1 MKNKKTV
8 IVVLAFIG
16 ILLMPVFFHYRSRY
30 LEFLAI
36 EEQKRIEE
44 EERIAR
50 EKELARIAG
59 LPVSQ
64 SVYIC
69 LDETREYAVTF
80 LSGDEVLEIGDDSF
94 KAVATGECIVYRP
107 ETDEKIE
114 ISVSDLYS
122 EAHIDNYKTDIY
134 EYAYTP
140 EEAAY
145 LDKALEARIN
155 EVGYQT
161 RAAVV
166 EAARFLSMCFNYKIP
181 YFCENGRMTGGVYC
195 DGEGRFYHKGLY
207 LSEDKY
213 ALIDP
218 KGIIEGPGM
227 WGSMM
232 HMSCGVLKHPN
243 GLDCSGFVTWC
254 LVQAGFD
261 PGDYGAGN
269 NAEGDT
275 FCVPDL
281 SNGDA
286 GAVWL
291 NEIDPD
297 EIQCGDI
304 IAWDGTTAIVV
315 GIDEENLY
323 IAHQYWDN
331 GLEVITS
338 KKADL
343 KDFLPGAN
351 DHWSDNWQYVSLM
364 DDYYQTNGNGTGNYT
379 KMWDN

>member
-1 MKNKKTV
+1 MKNKKAV
-8 IVVLAFIG
+8 IVVLAFICV
-16 ILLMPVFFHYRSRY
+16 LLIPVFSHYRGKY
-30 LEFLAI
+30 LDFLAI

-50 EKELARIAG
+50 EKELARINS
-59 LPVSQ
+59 LPVSK

-69 LDETREYAVTF
+69 LEETRDYSVTF
-80 LSGDEVLEIGDDSF
+80 LSGDEVLEINDESF

-114 ISVSDLYS
+114 VSVSNLYS
-122 EAHIDNYKTDIY
+122 KAHIDNYKTDIY
-134 EYAYTP
+134 EYAYTQ

-166 EAARFLSMCFNYKIP
+166 EAARFLSMCFDYKIP
-181 YFCENGRMTGGVYC
+181 YFCENGRMTGGIYC

-213 ALIDP
+213 SLIDP

-232 HMSCGVLKHPN
+232 HMSCGVLLHPN

-269 NAEGDT
+269 NAEGDV

-304 IAWDGTTAIVV
+304 IARDGTTAIVV

-338 KKADL
+338 KKSDL

-364 DDYYQTNGNGTGNYT
+364 DDYYKTNGNGTGNYT
-379 KMWDN
+379 KMWD

>member
-1 MKNKKTV
+1 MKNKKKV
-8 IVVLAFIG
+8 VFVLALIG
-16 ILLMPVFFHYRSRY
+16 VLLIPVFVHFRNKY
-30 LEFLAI
+30 LEALAI
-36 EEQKRIEE
+36 QEQQRIEE

-50 EKELARIAG
+50 EQEQARIES
-59 LPVSQ
+59 LPVSK
-64 SVYIC
+64 SIY
-69 LDETREYAVTF
+69 LALEETRDIPIMF
-80 LSGDEVLEIGDDSF
+80 LSGDEILNIDEKSF
-94 KAVATGECIVYRP
+94 KAIASGDCIVYSP

-114 ISVSDLYS
+114 VSVSDLYS
-122 EAHIDNYKTDIY
+122 KAHIDNYKSDIF

-145 LDKALEARIN
+145 LDKALEARIS
-155 EVGYQT
+155 EAGYQT
-161 RAAVV
+161 RAAVA
-166 EAARFLSMCFNYKIP
+166 EAARFLSMNFNYKIP
-181 YFCENGRMTGGVYC
+181 YFCENGRLTGGMYC

-213 ALIDP
+213 SLIDP
-218 KGIIEGPGM
+218 KGVIEGPGM

-232 HMSCGVLKHPN
+232 HMSCGVMLHPN

-269 NAEGDT
+269 NAKGDV

-286 GAVWL
+286 GAIWL
-291 NEIDPD
+291 DEIDPD
-297 EIQCGDI
+297 TIQAGDI

-315 GIDEENLY
+315 GVDEENIY
-323 IAHQYWDN
+323 VAHQYWDN

-338 KKADL
+338 KKTDL
-343 KDFLPGAN
+343 KDYIQGS
-351 DHWSDNWQYVSLM
+351 DDSWIDNWQYVSLM
-364 DDYYQTNGNGTGNYT
+364 DNYYKTNGNGTGNYT
-379 KMWDN
+379 AMWN

>member
-1 MKNKKTV
+1 MKNKKTA
-8 IVVLAFIG
+8 IFLLAIIG
-16 ILLMPVFFHYRSRY
+16 ILLIPVFSHYRSKY
-30 LEFLAI
+30 LEALTI
-36 EEQKRIEE
+36 QEQERIAE
-44 EERIAR
+44 EERIA
-50 EKELARIAG
+50 KEQEQARIEG
-59 LPVSQ
+59 LPVSR
-64 SVYIC
+64 SIYLC
-69 LDETREYAVTF
+69 LEETRDYSVTF
-80 LSGDEVLEIGDDSF
+80 LSGDEVLEINDRSF
-94 KAVATGECIVYRP
+94 QASAVGECVVYCP

-114 ISVSDLYS
+114 VSVSDLYS
-122 EAHIDNYKTDIY
+122 IAHIDNYKENIF

-213 ALIDP
+213 SLIDP
-218 KGIIEGPGM
+218 NGIIEGPGM

-232 HMSCGVLKHPN
+232 HMSCGVNLHPN

-261 PGDYGAGN
+261 PGDYGAGSN
-269 NAEGDT
+269 SEGDV

-281 SNGDA
+281 SAGDA

-291 NEIDPD
+291 DQIDPD
-297 EIQCGDI
+297 EIQCGDL
-304 IAWDGTTAIVV
+304 IAWDGTTAVVV
-315 GIDEENLY
+315 GVDEENVY

-338 KKADL
+338 KKSEL
-343 KDFLPGAN
+343 KNYLPGSN
-351 DHWSDNWQYVSLM
+351 DAWSDNWQYVSLM
-364 DDYYQTNGNGTGNYT
+364 DDYYKTKGNGTGNYT
-379 KMWDN
+379 AMWD

>member
-1 MKNKKTV
+1 VKNKKKV
-8 IVVLAFIG
+8 VFVLALIG
-16 ILLMPVFFHYRSRY
+16 VLLIPVFVHFRNKY
-30 LEFLAI
+30 LEALAI
-36 EEQKRIEE
+36 QEQQRIEE

-50 EKELARIAG
+50 EQEQARIES
-59 LPVSQ
+59 LPVSK
-64 SVYIC
+64 SIY
-69 LDETREYAVTF
+69 LALEETRDIPIMF
-80 LSGDEVLEIGDDSF
+80 LSGDEILNIDEKSF
-94 KAVATGECIVYRP
+94 KAIASGDCIVYSP

-114 ISVSDLYS
+114 VSVSDLYS
-122 EAHIDNYKTDIY
+122 KAHIDNYKSDIF

-145 LDKALEARIN
+145 LDKALEARIS
-155 EVGYQT
+155 EAGYQT
-161 RAAVV
+161 RAAVA
-166 EAARFLSMCFNYKIP
+166 EAARFLSMNFNYKIP
-181 YFCENGRMTGGVYC
+181 YFCENGRLTGGMYC

-213 ALIDP
+213 SLIDP
-218 KGIIEGPGM
+218 KGVIEGPGM

-232 HMSCGVLKHPN
+232 HMSCGVMLHPN

-269 NAEGDT
+269 NAKGDV

-286 GAVWL
+286 GAIWL
-291 NEIDPD
+291 DEIDPD
-297 EIQCGDI
+297 TIQAGDI

-315 GIDEENLY
+315 GVDEENIY
-323 IAHQYWDN
+323 VAHQYWDN

-338 KKADL
+338 KKTDL
-343 KDFLPGAN
+343 KDYIQGS
-351 DHWSDNWQYVSLM
+351 DDSWIDNWQYVSLM
-364 DDYYQTNGNGTGNYT
+364 DNYYKTNGNGTGNYT
-379 KMWDN
+379 AMWN

>member
-1 MKNKKTV
+1 MKNKKTLISALV
-8 IVVLAFIG
+8 FIS
-16 ILLMPVFFHYRSRY
+16 ILLIPVFFHYRNEY
-30 LEFLAI
+30 LEAQALR
-36 EEQKRIEE
+36 EQERIEE

-50 EKELARIAG
+50 EQEIARIES
-59 LPVSQ
+59 LPVTK

-69 LDETREYAVTF
+69 LEEKRDYSVTF
-80 LSGDEVLEIGDDSF
+80 LSGDEVLEIKDGSF
-94 KAVATGECIVYRP
+94 KAIATGECLVYRP

-114 ISVSDLYS
+114 VSVSDLYS
-122 EAHIDNYKTDIY
+122 KAHIDNYKENIF

-166 EAARFLSMCFNYKIP
+166 EAARFLSMNFNYKIP

-232 HMSCGVLKHPN
+232 HMSCGVNRHPN
-243 GLDCSGFVTWC
+243 GLDCSGFVTWV

-269 NAEGDT
+269 NAEGDV
-275 FCVPDL
+275 FSVPDL
-281 SNGDA
+281 SDGDA

-291 NEIDPD
+291 DRIDPD
-297 EIQCGDI
+297 EIQAGDI
-304 IAWDGTTAIVV
+304 IAWDGTTAVVV
-315 GIDEENLY
+315 GVDEENVY

-338 KKADL
+338 KKSEL
-343 KDFLPGAN
+343 KNYLPGSN
-351 DHWSDNWQYVSLM
+351 DAWSDNWQYVSLM
-364 DDYYQTNGNGTGNYT
+364 DEYYETKGNGKGDYT
-379 KMWDN
+379 AMWD

>member
-1 MKNKKTV
+1 MKNKKKV
-8 IVVLAFIG
+8 VFVLALIG
-16 ILLMPVFFHYRSRY
+16 VLLIPVFVHFRNKY
-30 LEFLAI
+30 LEALAI
-36 EEQKRIEE
+36 QEQQRIEE

-50 EKELARIAG
+50 EQEQARIES
-59 LPVSQ
+59 LPVSK
-64 SVYIC
+64 SIY
-69 LDETREYAVTF
+69 LALEETRDIPIMF
-80 LSGDEVLEIGDDSF
+80 LSGDEILNIDEKSF
-94 KAVATGECIVYRP
+94 KAIASGDCIVYSP

-114 ISVSDLYS
+114 VSVSDLYS
-122 EAHIDNYKTDIY
+122 KAHIDNYKDDIF

-155 EVGYQT
+155 EAGYQT
-161 RAAVV
+161 RAAVA
-166 EAARFLSMCFNYKIP
+166 EAARFLSMNFNYKIP
-181 YFCENGRMTGGVYC
+181 YFCENGRLTGGMYC
-195 DGEGRFYHKGLY
+195 DGEGRFYHKGFY

-213 ALIDP
+213 SLIDP
-218 KGIIEGPGM
+218 KGVIEGPGM

-232 HMSCGVLKHPN
+232 HMSCGVMLHPN

-269 NAEGDT
+269 NAKGDV

-286 GAVWL
+286 GAIWL
-291 NEIDPD
+291 DEIDPD
-297 EIQCGDI
+297 TIQAGDI

-315 GIDEENLY
+315 GVDEENIY
-323 IAHQYWDN
+323 VAHQYWDN

-338 KKADL
+338 KKTDL
-343 KDFLPGAN
+343 KDYLQGS
-351 DHWSDNWQYVSLM
+351 DDSWIDNWQYVSLM
-364 DDYYQTNGNGTGNYT
+364 DDYYKTNGNGTGNYT
-379 KMWDN
+379 AMWN

>member
-8 IVVLAFIG
+8 IVAL
-16 ILLMPVFFHYRSRY
+16 ILISALLIPVFFHYRSKY
-30 LEFLAI
+30 LEALEI
-36 EEQKRIEE
+36 QEQERIKE

-50 EKELARIAG
+50 EQEQARIES
-59 LPVSQ
+59 LPVSK
-64 SVYIC
+64 SIYIC
-69 LDETREYAVTF
+69 LDETRDYSVTF
-80 LSGDEVLEIGDDSF
+80 LSGDEVLEIGDSSF
-94 KAVATGECIVYRP
+94 KGKAVGDCIVYCP
-107 ETDEKIE
+107 ETDEKME
-114 ISVSDLYS
+114 VSVSDLYS
-122 EAHIDNYKTDIY
+122 PAHIDNYKENIF

-161 RAAVV
+161 RAAVA

-213 ALIDP
+213 SLIDP
-218 KGIIEGPGM
+218 SGIIEGPGM
-227 WGSMM
+227 WGAMM
-232 HMSCGVLKHPN
+232 HMSCGVNLHPN

-261 PGDYGAGN
+261 PGDYGAGSN
-269 NAEGDT
+269 SEGDA

-281 SNGDA
+281 SAGDA
-286 GAVWL
+286 GAIWL
-291 NEIDPD
+291 DEIDPD
-297 EIQCGDI
+297 VIQCGDL
-304 IAWDGTTAIVV
+304 IAWDGTTAVVV
-315 GIDEENLY
+315 GVDEENVY

-338 KKADL
+338 KKSEL
-343 KDFLPGAN
+343 KNYLPGSN
-351 DHWSDNWQYVSLM
+351 DSWSDNWQYVSLM
-364 DDYYQTNGNGTGNYT
+364 DDYYKAKGNGTGKYT
-379 KMWDN
+379 AMWN

>member
-8 IVVLAFIG
+8 IVAL
-16 ILLMPVFFHYRSRY
+16 ILISALLIPVFFHYRSKY
-30 LEFLAI
+30 LEALEI
-36 EEQKRIEE
+36 QEQERIKE

-50 EKELARIAG
+50 EQEQARIES
-59 LPVSQ
+59 LPVSK
-64 SVYIC
+64 SIYIC
-69 LDETREYAVTF
+69 LDETRDYSVTF
-80 LSGDEVLEIGDDSF
+80 LSGDEVLEIGDSSF
-94 KAVATGECIVYRP
+94 KGKAVGDCIVYCP
-107 ETDEKIE
+107 ETDEKME
-114 ISVSDLYS
+114 VSVSDLYS
-122 EAHIDNYKTDIY
+122 LAHIDNYKENIF

-161 RAAVV
+161 RAAVA

-213 ALIDP
+213 SLIDP
-218 KGIIEGPGM
+218 SGIIEGPGM
-227 WGSMM
+227 WGAMM
-232 HMSCGVLKHPN
+232 HMSCGVNLHPN

-261 PGDYGAGN
+261 PGDYGAGSN
-269 NAEGDT
+269 SEGDA

-281 SNGDA
+281 SAGDA
-286 GAVWL
+286 GAIWL
-291 NEIDPD
+291 DEIDPD
-297 EIQCGDI
+297 VIQCGDL
-304 IAWDGTTAIVV
+304 IAWDGTTAVVV
-315 GIDEENLY
+315 GVDEENVY

-338 KKADL
+338 KKSEL
-343 KDFLPGAN
+343 KNYLPGSN
-351 DHWSDNWQYVSLM
+351 DSWSDNWQYVSLM
-364 DDYYQTNGNGTGNYT
+364 DDYYKAKGNGTGKYT
-379 KMWDN
+379 AMWN

>member
-1 MKNKKTV
+1 MKNKKAV
-8 IVVLAFIG
+8 IVVLAFICV
-16 ILLMPVFFHYRSRY
+16 LLIPVFSHYRGKY
-30 LEFLAI
+30 LDFLAI

-50 EKELARIAG
+50 EKELARINS
-59 LPVSQ
+59 LPVSK

-69 LDETREYAVTF
+69 LEETRDYSVTF
-80 LSGDEVLEIGDDSF
+80 LSGDEVLEINDESF

-114 ISVSDLYS
+114 VSVSNLYS
-122 EAHIDNYKTDIY
+122 KAHIDNYKTDIY
-134 EYAYTP
+134 EYAYTQ

-166 EAARFLSMCFNYKIP
+166 EAARFLSMCFDYKIP
-181 YFCENGRMTGGVYC
+181 YFCENGRMTGGIYC

-213 ALIDP
+213 SLIDP

-232 HMSCGVLKHPN
+232 HMSCGVLLHPN

-269 NAEGDT
+269 NAEGDV

-338 KKADL
+338 KKSDL

-364 DDYYQTNGNGTGNYT
+364 DDYYKTNGNGTGNYT
-379 KMWDN
+379 KMWD

>member
-1 MKNKKTV
+1 MKNKKIV
-8 IVVLAFIG
+8 IFVLIAISVML
-16 ILLMPVFFHYRSRY
+16 IPVFFHYRSKY
-30 LEFLAI
+30 LEALAI
-36 EEQKRIEE
+36 QEQKRIEE

-50 EKELARIAG
+50 EKELARIES
-59 LPVSQ
+59 LPVSK

-69 LDETREYAVTF
+69 LEETRDYPVVF
-80 LSGDEVLEIGDDSF
+80 LLGDEVLEIGDDSF
-94 KAVATGECIVYRP
+94 KAVATGECLVYRP
-107 ETDEKIE
+107 ETDEKME
-114 ISVSDLYS
+114 VSVSDLYS
-122 EAHIDNYKTDIY
+122 KAHIDNYKENIF
-134 EYAYTP
+134 EYAYSP

-155 EVGYQT
+155 EAGYQT

-166 EAARFLSMCFNYKIP
+166 EAARFLSMCFDYKIP
-181 YFCENGRMTGGVYC
+181 YFCENGRMTGGIYC

-213 ALIDP
+213 SLIDP
-218 KGIIEGPGM
+218 DGIIEGPGM

-232 HMSCGVLKHPN
+232 HMSCGVLLHPN

-269 NAEGDT
+269 NAEGDA

-291 NEIDPD
+291 DEIDPD
-297 EIQCGDI
+297 EIKAGDL
-304 IAWDGTTAIVV
+304 IAWDGTTAVVV
-315 GIDEENLY
+315 GVDEENVY

-338 KKADL
+338 RKSDL
-343 KDFLPGAN
+343 KDCMYGS
-351 DHWSDNWQYVSLM
+351 DDSWTDNWQYVSLM
-364 DDYYQTNGNGTGNYT
+364 DDYYEKNGNGTGNYT
-379 KMWDN
+379 AMWD

>member
-1 MKNKKTV
+1 VKNKKTV
-8 IVVLAFIG
+8 IVAL
-16 ILLMPVFFHYRSRY
+16 ILISALLIPVFFHYRSKY
-30 LEFLAI
+30 LEALEI
-36 EEQKRIEE
+36 QEQERIKE

-50 EKELARIAG
+50 EQEQARIES
-59 LPVSQ
+59 LPVSK
-64 SVYIC
+64 SIYIC
-69 LDETREYAVTF
+69 LDETRDYSVTF
-80 LSGDEVLEIGDDSF
+80 LSGDEVLEIGDSSF
-94 KAVATGECIVYRP
+94 KGKAVGDCIVYCP
-107 ETDEKIE
+107 ETDEKME
-114 ISVSDLYS
+114 VSVSDLYS
-122 EAHIDNYKTDIY
+122 PAHIDNYKENIF

-161 RAAVV
+161 RAAVA

-213 ALIDP
+213 SLIDP
-218 KGIIEGPGM
+218 SGIIEGPGM
-227 WGSMM
+227 WGAMM
-232 HMSCGVLKHPN
+232 HMSCGVNLHPN

-261 PGDYGAGN
+261 PGDYGAGSN
-269 NAEGDT
+269 SEGDA

-281 SNGDA
+281 SAGDA
-286 GAVWL
+286 GAIWL
-291 NEIDPD
+291 DEIDPD
-297 EIQCGDI
+297 VIQCGDL
-304 IAWDGTTAIVV
+304 IAWDGTTAVVV
-315 GIDEENLY
+315 GVDEENVY

-338 KKADL
+338 KKSEL
-343 KDFLPGAN
+343 KNYLPGSN
-351 DHWSDNWQYVSLM
+351 DSWSDNWQYVSLM
-364 DDYYQTNGNGTGNYT
+364 DDYYKAKGNGTGKYT
-379 KMWDN
+379 AMWN

>member
-8 IVVLAFIG
+8 IVVLSLICV
-16 ILLMPVFFHYRSRY
+16 LLVPVFFHYRTKY
-30 LEFLAI
+30 LEVLAI

-50 EKELARIAG
+50 EKELARING
-59 LPVSQ
+59 LPVSK
-64 SVYIC
+64 SIYIC
-69 LDETREYAVTF
+69 LEETRDYSVTF
-80 LSGDEVLEIGDDSF
+80 LSGDQVLEINDTSF
-94 KAVATGECIVYRP
+94 KAIATGDCIVYRP
-107 ETDEKIE
+107 ETDEKLE
-114 ISVSDLYS
+114 VSVSNLYS
-122 EAHIDNYKTDIY
+122 KAHIDNYKTDIY

-155 EVGYQT
+155 EVGYKT

-166 EAARFLSMCFNYKIP
+166 EAARFLSMCFDYKIP
-181 YFCENGRMTGGVYC
+181 YFCENGRMTGGIYC
-195 DGEGRFYHKGLY
+195 DGEGRFYHKGLF

-213 ALIDP
+213 SVLDP

-232 HMSCGVLKHPN
+232 RMSCGVLLHPN

-269 NAEGDT
+269 NAEGDV

-291 NEIDPD
+291 DEIDPD

-338 KKADL
+338 KKSDL
-343 KDFLPGAN
+343 KDYLPGAN

-364 DDYYQTNGNGTGNYT
+364 DEYYKTNGNGTGNYT
-379 KMWDN
+379 KMWD

>member
-1 MKNKKTV
+1 MKNKKKV
-8 IVVLAFIG
+8 IFVLALIG
-16 ILLMPVFFHYRSRY
+16 VLLIPVFVHFRNKY
-30 LEFLAI
+30 LEALAI
-36 EEQKRIEE
+36 QEQQRIEE

-50 EKELARIAG
+50 EQEQARIES
-59 LPVSQ
+59 LPVSK
-64 SVYIC
+64 SIY
-69 LDETREYAVTF
+69 LALEETRDIPIMF
-80 LSGDEVLEIGDDSF
+80 LSGDEILNIDEKSF
-94 KAVATGECIVYRP
+94 KAIASGDCIVYSP

-114 ISVSDLYS
+114 VSVSDLYS
-122 EAHIDNYKTDIY
+122 KAHIDNYKSDIF

-155 EVGYQT
+155 EAGYQT
-161 RAAVV
+161 RAAVA
-166 EAARFLSMCFNYKIP
+166 EAARFLSMNFNYKVP
-181 YFCENGRMTGGVYC
+181 YFCENGRLTGGMYC

-213 ALIDP
+213 SLIDP
-218 KGIIEGPGM
+218 KGVIEGPGM

-232 HMSCGVLKHPN
+232 HMSCGVMLHPN

-269 NAEGDT
+269 NAKGDV

-286 GAVWL
+286 GAIWL
-291 NEIDPD
+291 DEIDPD
-297 EIQCGDI
+297 KIQAGDI

-315 GIDEENLY
+315 GVDEENIY
-323 IAHQYWDN
+323 VAHQYWDN

-338 KKADL
+338 KKTDL
-343 KDFLPGAN
+343 KDYIQGS
-351 DHWSDNWQYVSLM
+351 DDSWIDNWQYVSLM
-364 DDYYQTNGNGTGNYT
+364 DNYYKTNGNGTGKYT
-379 KMWDN
+379 AMWN

>member
-8 IVVLAFIG
+8 IVAL
-16 ILLMPVFFHYRSRY
+16 ILISALLIPVFFHYRSKY
-30 LEFLAI
+30 LESLAI
-36 EEQKRIEE
+36 QEQERIKE

-50 EKELARIAG
+50 EQEQARIES
-59 LPVSQ
+59 LPVSK
-64 SVYIC
+64 SIYIC
-69 LDETREYAVTF
+69 LDETRDYSVTF
-80 LSGDEVLEIGDDSF
+80 LSGDNVLEINDGSF
-94 KAVATGECIVYRP
+94 KGTAVGDCIVYCP
-107 ETDEKIE
+107 ETDEKME
-114 ISVSDLYS
+114 VSVSDLYS
-122 EAHIDNYKTDIY
+122 LAHIDNYKENIF

-161 RAAVV
+161 RAAVT
-166 EAARFLSMCFNYKIP
+166 EAARFLSMCFDYKIP

-213 ALIDP
+213 SLIDP
-218 KGIIEGPGM
+218 AGVIEGPGM
-227 WGSMM
+227 WGAMM
-232 HMSCGVLKHPN
+232 HMSCGVNLHPN

-261 PGDYGAGN
+261 PGDYGAGSN
-269 NAEGDT
+269 SEGDA

-281 SNGDA
+281 SAGDA

-291 NEIDPD
+291 DQIDPD
-297 EIQCGDI
+297 EIQCGDL
-304 IAWDGTTAIVV
+304 IAWDGTTAVVV
-315 GIDEENLY
+315 GVDEENVY

-338 KKADL
+338 KKSEL
-343 KDFLPGAN
+343 KNYLPGSN
-351 DHWSDNWQYVSLM
+351 DSWSDNWQYVSLM
-364 DDYYQTNGNGTGNYT
+364 DDYYRTKGNGTGNYT
-379 KMWDN
+379 AMWN

>member
-1 MKNKKTV
+1 MKNKKVV
-8 IVVLAFIG
+8 ISVLAFITV
-16 ILLMPVFFHYRSRY
+16 LLIPVFFNYRSKY
-30 LEFLAI
+30 LEALAI
-36 EEQKRIEE
+36 QEQKRIEE

-50 EKELARIAG
+50 EKEQARIES
-59 LPVSQ
+59 LPVSK
-64 SVYIC
+64 SIYIC
-69 LDETREYAVTF
+69 LEETRDYSVVF
-80 LSGDEVLEIGDDSF
+80 LSGDEVLKIDENSF
-94 KAVATGECIVYRP
+94 KAVATGECLVYRA

-114 ISVSDLYS
+114 VSVSDLYS
-122 EAHIDNYKTDIY
+122 IAHIDNYKPEIF
-134 EYAYTP
+134 EYAYTQ

-155 EVGYQT
+155 EVGYKT
-161 RAAVV
+161 RAAVA
-166 EAARFLSMCFNYKIP
+166 EAARFLSMSFNYKIP
-181 YFCENGRMTGGVYC
+181 YFCENGRMTGGTYC

-213 ALIDP
+213 SLIDP

-232 HMSCGVLKHPN
+232 HMSCGVNLHPN

-269 NAEGDT
+269 NMEGDVFNVT
-275 FCVPDL
+275 DL

-291 NEIDPD
+291 DEIDPD
-297 EIQCGDI
+297 KIQAGDI

-315 GIDEENLY
+315 GVDEENVY

-331 GLEVITS
+331 GLDVITS
-338 KKADL
+338 KKSEL
-343 KDFLPGAN
+343 KNYLPGS
-351 DHWSDNWQYVSLM
+351 DDSWVDNWQYVSLM
-364 DDYYQTNGNGTGNYT
+364 DDYYKTNGNGTGNYT
-379 KMWDN
+379 AMWD

>member
-8 IVVLAFIG
+8 IAALAIIS
-16 ILLMPVFFHYRSRY
+16 ILLLPAFFHYRGKY
-30 LEFLAI
+30 LELLAI

-50 EKELARIAG
+50 EKELARINS
-59 LPVSQ
+59 LPVSK
-64 SVYIC
+64 SIYIC
-69 LDETREYAVTF
+69 LEETRDYAVTF
-80 LSGDEVLEIGDDSF
+80 LSGDEVLKIDDKSF
-94 KAVATGECIVYRP
+94 KAIATGDCLVYCP
-107 ETDEKIE
+107 ETDEKME
-114 ISVSDLYS
+114 VSVSDLYS
-122 EAHIDNYKTDIY
+122 IAHIDNYKPDIV

-181 YFCENGRMTGGVYC
+181 YFCENGRMTGAVYC

-218 KGIIEGPGM
+218 KGVIEGPGM

-269 NAEGDT
+269 NAEGDL

-351 DHWSDNWQYVSLM
+351 DHWSDNWQYVSMM
-364 DDYYQTNGNGTGNYT
+364 DEYYKTNGNGTGNYT
-379 KMWDN
+379 KMWD

>member
-1 MKNKKTV
+1 MKNKKKV
-8 IVVLAFIG
+8 IFVLALIG
-16 ILLMPVFFHYRSRY
+16 VLLIPIFVHFRNKY
-30 LEFLAI
+30 LEALAI
-36 EEQKRIEE
+36 QEQQRIEE

-50 EKELARIAG
+50 EQEQARIES
-59 LPVSQ
+59 LPVSK
-64 SVYIC
+64 SIY
-69 LDETREYAVTF
+69 LALEETRNIPIMF
-80 LSGDEVLEIGDDSF
+80 LSGDEILSVDEKSF
-94 KAVATGECIVYRP
+94 KAIASGDCIVYSP

-114 ISVSDLYS
+114 VSVSDLYS
-122 EAHIDNYKTDIY
+122 KAHIDNYKSDIF

-155 EVGYQT
+155 EAGYQT
-161 RAAVV
+161 RAAVA
-166 EAARFLSMCFNYKIP
+166 EAARFLSMNFNYKIP
-181 YFCENGRMTGGVYC
+181 YFCENGRLTGGMYC

-213 ALIDP
+213 SVLDP
-218 KGIIEGPGM
+218 DGIIEGPGM

-232 HMSCGVLKHPN
+232 HMSCGVRLHPN

-269 NAEGDT
+269 NEEGDA
-275 FCVPDL
+275 FCVPDI

-291 NEIDPD
+291 NEIDPN

-304 IAWDGTTAIVV
+304 IAWDGTTAVV
-315 GIDEENLY
+315 IGVDEENLY

-338 KKADL
+338 RKADL
-343 KDFLPGAN
+343 KDFLYGS
-351 DHWSDNWQYVSLM
+351 DDSWSDNWQYVSLM
-364 DDYYQTNGNGTGNYT
+364 DDYYATNGNGTGNYT
-379 KMWDN
+379 AMWD

>member
-1 MKNKKTV
+1 MHYRNKYLEH
-8 IVVLAFIG
+8 LAFLEQQR
-16 ILLMPVFFHYRSRY
+16 IL
-30 LEFLAI
+30 
-36 EEQKRIEE
+36 E
-44 EERIAR
+44 EERIAK
-50 EKELARIAG
+50 EKERERIES
-59 LPVSQ
+59 LPVSR
-64 SVYIC
+64 SIYLA
-69 LDETREYAVTF
+69 LDETRDYAIEF
-80 LSGDEVLEIGDDSF
+80 LTGDEVLKIDDKSF
-94 KAVATGECIVYRP
+94 KAIATGECIVYRG

-114 ISVSDLYS
+114 VSVSDLYS
-122 EAHIDNYKTDIY
+122 KAHIDNYKPNIV
-134 EYAYTP
+134 EFAYTP

-155 EVGYQT
+155 EAGYKT
-161 RAAVV
+161 RAAVA
-166 EAARFLSMCFNYKIP
+166 EAARFLSMNFNYKIP
-181 YFCENGRMTGGVYC
+181 YFCENGRMTGGIYC

-213 ALIDP
+213 SLIDP

-232 HMSCGVLKHPN
+232 HMSCGVMLHPN

-269 NAEGDT
+269 NAEGDV

-286 GAVWL
+286 GAIWL
-291 NEIDPD
+291 DKIDPD
-297 EIQCGDI
+297 KIQAGDL

-315 GIDEENLY
+315 GVDEENVY

-331 GLEVITS
+331 GLDVITS
-338 KKADL
+338 KKSEL
-343 KDFLPGAN
+343 KNYLPGS
-351 DHWSDNWQYVSLM
+351 DDSWVDNWQYVSLM
-364 DDYYQTNGNGTGNYT
+364 DDYYNTKGNGAGNYT
-379 KMWDN
+379 AMWN

>member
-1 MKNKKTV
+1 M
-8 IVVLAFIG
+8 ILIG
-16 ILLMPVFFHYRSRY
+16 ILLIPVLLHYREKY
-30 LEFLAI
+30 LEVLAI
-36 EEQKRIEE
+36 QEQQRIAE
-44 EERIAR
+44 EERIAK
-50 EKELARIAG
+50 EKEMARIEA
-59 LPVSQ
+59 LPVSK
-64 SVYIC
+64 SVYIS
-69 LDETREYAVTF
+69 LDETRNYSVTF
-80 LSGDEVLEIGDDSF
+80 LSGDQVLEIKEDSF
-94 KAVATGECIVYRP
+94 KAIKTGECVVYRA
-107 ETDEKIE
+107 ETDEKME
-114 ISVSDLYS
+114 VSVSDLYS
-122 EAHIDNYKTDIY
+122 KAHIDNYKENIF

-140 EEAAY
+140 EQAAY

-181 YFCENGRMTGGVYC
+181 YFCENGRMNGGTYC

-213 ALIDP
+213 SLIDP

-232 HMSCGVLKHPN
+232 HMSCGVNLHPN

-269 NAEGDT
+269 NEEGGT
-275 FCVPDL
+275 FSVPDL

-297 EIQCGDI
+297 TIKAGDL

-315 GIDEENLY
+315 GVDEENVY
-323 IAHQYWDN
+323 IAHQYWEN
-331 GLEVITS
+331 GLDVITS

-343 KDFLPGAN
+343 KNFMPGSN
-351 DHWSDNWQYVSLM
+351 DAWVDNWQYVSLM
-364 DDYYQTNGNGTGNYT
+364 DDYYNTKGKGQGNYT
-379 KMWDN
+379 AMWE